1 MLRSL
6 HRPITCGI
14 AAILLIVL
22 VPCASAQTPAVD
34 AVEPPNWWTG
44 MQWNEVQLMLYG
56 DHLDEVAATV
66 PENGVRVTGVQTVPS
81 DSYAFVT
88 LAVADDAPAQSY
100 TLELTH
106 GDTRTT
112 IEYPIRERADAT
124 GRYAGFD
131 VNDVV
136 YLITPDRFADSES
149 VPYET
154 DNTVDEYDP
163 SDPAMRHGGDLR
175 GITNRL
181 DYLADLGVT
190 AIWLNPVLE
199 NRGVDSYHGYKT
211 TDFYRIDP
219 RFGTNDDYRTLVA
232 EARERGMKVIF
243 DHVSNHIGLQ
253 HPWMDDLPRASWVH
267 GSEEDHASEA
277 HYMMAPTDPYAE
289 AEAANLLRTFWF
301 VDTMPDLNQHD
312 PLLATYLIQNTL
324 WWIETTGLDGIREDT
339 YPYAHPDFMAAWA
352 EAIRNEYPNFSIVG
366 EIWNLNPAFLS
377 LYQEGSPMPQAY
389 DTNLPSVMDFALS
402 DAMRNYLNG
411 SGRLNAIYEVL
422 AQDYLYADPM
432 QLMTFI
438 DNHDMTRGIFEADGD
453 TQKLKQM
460 LTLLL
465 TTPRIPQIL
474 YGTEL
479 NLMGGER
486 HIDIREPMPGGFPGD
501 TRNAFTEDGR
511 TTSEQ
516 DMFSFLQRLL
526 QLRKDEPALRMG
538 TFTHYQPTYFS
549 DVYRYTR
556 THQGETFIVL
566 LNGHD
571 ESRAVSIAE
580 MIDAPANTLQLT
592 DLLSDAPVSV
602 SDEQTVPVAAHGAR
616 VLRMETAE

>member
-1 MLRSL
+1 MALR
-6 HRPITCGI
+6 
-14 AAILLIVL
+14 AALCVAALTVGL
-22 VPCASAQTPAVD
+22 MGSASAQTPTVD
-34 AVEPPNWWTG
+34 TVEPPNWWTG

-56 DHLDEVAATV
+56 DELDEISTTV
-66 PENGVRVTGVQTVPS
+66 PEDGVRVTGVQTVPS

-88 LAVADDAPAQSY
+88 LAISDSAPAQSY
-100 TLELTH
+100 TLTLTH
-106 GDTRTT
+106 GDTQTT
-112 IEYPIRERADAT
+112 LDYTIRERADPE

-131 VNDVV
+131 ANDVV

-154 DNTVDEYDP
+154 ENTVNEHDP
-163 SDPAMRHGGDLR
+163 SDPAMRHGGDLP

-181 DYLADLGVT
+181 DYLADLGIT
-190 AIWLNPVLE
+190 TIWLNPVLE

-219 RFGTNDDYRTLVA
+219 RLGTNEDYRTLVE
-232 EARERGMKVIF
+232 EAHKRGLKVIF

-253 HPWMDDLPRASWVH
+253 HPWMDDLPRERWVH
-267 GSEEDHASEA
+267 GSEDDHASEA

-289 AEAANLLRTFWF
+289 AEATELLRTFWF
-301 VDTMPDLNQHD
+301 VETMPDLNQHD

-339 YPYAHPDFMAAWA
+339 YPYAHPDFMARWA
-352 EAIRNEYPNFSIVG
+352 EAIRDEYPNFSIVG
-366 EIWNLNPAFLS
+366 EIWNLNPAFLA
-377 LYQEGSPMPQAY
+377 LYQEDSPMPQAY

-402 DAMRNYLNG
+402 QAMRNYLNG
-411 SGRLNAIYEVL
+411 SGALSDVYEVL
-422 AQDYLYADPM
+422 AQDFGYADPT
-432 QLMTFI
+432 QLMTFV
-438 DNHDMTRGIFEADGD
+438 DNHDMTRGIFEAEGD

-486 HIDIREPMPGGFPGD
+486 HVEIREPMPGGFPED
-501 TRNAFTEDGR
+501 TRNAFTEAGR
-511 TTSEQ
+511 TVSEQ
-516 DMFSFLQRLL
+516 DMFAFLRHLL
-526 QLRKDEPALRMG
+526 HLRQDEPAMRTG
-538 TFTHYQPTYFS
+538 TMTHYQPTYGNN
-549 DVYRYTR
+549 VYRYTR
-556 THQGETFIVL
+556 THEGDTLIVL

-571 ESRAVSIAE
+571 ESRAVSIAD
-580 MIDAPANTLQLT
+580 MVDAPAAALRLT
-592 DLLSDAPVSV
+592 DLLSNALVSI
-602 SDEQTVPVAAHGAR
+602 SDDETVPVEAHGAR
-616 VLRMETAE
+616 VLRVDTTE